1 MSIQAQ
7 VNQLIGS
14 VGSLY
19 SSYSRASAPKATQ
32 PTRQTIPGTPQEAMK
47 KQTTQPPAPVTKGGN
62 TTKKD
67 VSGAQPKRTRQRT
80 APTPQEVL
88 KGTANKLEADVAQ
101 RTARRSFMDYVKSPE
116 AFAKIAKNYSPYQR
130 QKLMNEIDAE
140 RRGKD
145 GKNNKSFGK

>member
-19 SSYSRASAPKATQ
+19 SSYKRASAPKATQ
-32 PTRQTIPGTPQEAMK
+32 PKSPTIPGTPQEAMK
-47 KQTTQPPAPVTKGGN
+47 KQTTQPPAPGTSGAT
-62 TTKKD
+62 TTKKT

-88 KGTANKLEADVAQ
+88 QGTADKLEAGVAQ
-101 RTARRSFMDYVKSPE
+101 RTGRRRFMDYVQSPE

-130 QKLMNEIDAE
+130 QKFMNEIDKE
-140 RRGKD
+140 RRGTD
-145 GKNNKSFGK
+145 GKNNKSVGK